1 MKQKYNGFT
10 LIELMVSVA
19 LMLIIIGMTM
29 VIFNSTST
37 TFTVAEAKVD
47 IMQNARLA
55 LDTIAKDIA
64 NATNI
69 FGQLIQT
76 DKNDKNK
83 PNLLTLQ
90 IMTVTNWRENSESKT
105 GKALVVYTLSPDK
118 KFDNQQLYYLNR
130 KILKETKNASGVTKY
145 NDVDPNADNSIA
157 EYLVAPSTTDDDHV
171 NAPFYFEYFIHPGT
185 QSQKWN
191 YNESNQDQTTNYKIP
206 TETNDKY
213 YFTFDSE
220 LPPLVRITITVTD
233 EHMNA
238 CRTLSRMIWIPKGI
252 RRTKHDRKTK

>member
-64 NATNI
+64 NATAISGDNI
-69 FGQLIQT
+69 ETGITIETVTSYWAKNKSNDNKIEKFTGKVNVRYLIVEDISFNDNKLYFLQRQIITTLDKNEYELIDLIQYIPE
-76 DKNDKNK
+76 KKI
-83 PNLLTLQ
+83 Q
-90 IMTVTNWRENSESKT
+90 IS
-105 GKALVVYTLSPDK
+105 
-118 KFDNQQLYYLNR
+118 
-130 KILKETKNASGVTKY
+130 AST
-145 NDVDPNADNSIA
+145 IA
-157 EYLVAPSTTDDDHV
+157 EYLIKPNIPGNEST
-171 NAPFYFEYFIHPGT
+171 NATNNESLYFEYFMHPGT
-185 QSQKWN
+185 RNTNWN
-191 YNESNQDQTTNYKIP
+191 GPYPLLPYP
-206 TETNDKY
+206 PETNPPIASTD
-213 YFTFDSE
+213 
-220 LPPLVRITITVTD
+220 LPPLVRVTITVTD

-252 RRTKHDRKTK
+252 RRQ

>member
-64 NATNI
+64 NATEISGNTI
-69 FGQLIQT
+69 T
-76 DKNDKNK
+76 TVASYWVKKKNSTTTEKF
-83 PNLLTLQ
+83 
-90 IMTVTNWRENSESKT
+90 T
-105 GKALVVYTLSPDK
+105 GKVKISYSTPEAIS
-118 KFDNQQLYYLNR
+118 FNGNQLYFLYR
-130 KILKETKNASGVTKY
+130 KIQNEDLDTNQYEML
-145 NDVDPNADNSIA
+145 NADDNTKKSSTSTIA
-157 EYLVAPSTTDDDHV
+157 EYLVRPIDFEFFLHSGNKDTDWEEAQLGFP
-171 NAPFYFEYFIHPGT
+171 NGT
-185 QSQKWN
+185 
-191 YNESNQDQTTNYKIP
+191 
-206 TETNDKY
+206 
-213 YFTFDSE
+213 E
-220 LPPLVRITITVTD
+220 LPPLVRVTITVTD

-238 CRTLSRMIWIPKGI
+238 CRTLSRTIWIPKGI
-252 RRTKHDRKTK
+252 RRPTNE

>member
-64 NATNI
+64 NATAISGNTIIINNDRHNLDNI
-69 FGQLIQT
+69 PST
-76 DKNDKNK
+76 
-83 PNLLTLQ
+83 LLTVTT
-90 IMTVTNWRENSESKT
+90 ITNWMSGNTKVT
-105 GKALVVYTLSPDK
+105 GKAQVKYGLTLFRNIDGAR
-118 KFDNQQLYYLNR
+118 LYYLNR
-130 KILKETKNASGVTKY
+130 IIYPESPTTPNTYPTPIDINSSIL
-145 NDVDPNADNSIA
+145 A
-157 EYLVAPSTTDDDHV
+157 EYLIDTSGNNSSLAL
-171 NAPFYFEYFIHPGT
+171 FFEYFMHSGT
-185 QSQKWN
+185 SNTDWNGPYSQDTIAN
-191 YNESNQDQTTNYKIP
+191 SD
-206 TETNDKY
+206 
-213 YFTFDSE
+213 
-220 LPPLVRITITVTD
+220 LPPLVRVTITVTD
-233 EHMNA
+233 EFRTA

-252 RRTKHDRKTK
+252 RRP

>member
-69 FGQLIQT
+69 
-76 DKNDKNK
+76 
-83 PNLLTLQ
+83 
-90 IMTVTNWRENSESKT
+90 
-105 GKALVVYTLSPDK
+105 
-118 KFDNQQLYYLNR
+118 
-130 KILKETKNASGVTKY
+130 GVT
-145 NDVDPNADNSIA
+145 
-157 EYLVAPSTTDDDHV
+157 
-171 NAPFYFEYFIHPGT
+171 
-185 QSQKWN
+185 
-191 YNESNQDQTTNYKIP
+191 
-206 TETNDKY
+206 
-213 YFTFDSE
+213 
-220 LPPLVRITITVTD
+220 
-233 EHMNA
+233 
-238 CRTLSRMIWIPKGI
+238 SRHLKG
-252 RRTKHDRKTK
+252 

>member
-64 NATNI
+64 NATEI
-69 FGQLIQT
+69 SG
-76 DKNDKNK
+76 KNLFDDPVVN
-83 PNLLTLQ
+83 PNLPDNNNHCLQ
-90 IMTVTNWRENSESKT
+90 ITTVTNWINGESKVT
-105 GKALVVYTLSPDK
+105 NKARVAYRLQQVRQIDGERLYQLHRIIYPH
-118 KFDNQQLYYLNR
+118 DNNNPGHYQDLIDDS
-130 KILKETKNASGVTKY
+130 ILAEFL
-145 NDVDPNADNSIA
+145 VDPLNPNLQLNSDNISHA
-157 EYLVAPSTTDDDHV
+157 L
-171 NAPFYFEYFIHPGT
+171 YFEFFTHPGT
-185 QSQKWN
+185 INNTWVSRGNLLINQ
-191 YNESNQDQTTNYKIP
+191 NQD
-206 TETNDKY
+206 
-213 YFTFDSE
+213 
-220 LPPLVRITITVTD
+220 LPPLVRVTITVTD
-233 EHMNA
+233 EFRTA

-252 RRTKHDRKTK
+252 RRQ

>member
-64 NATNI
+64 NATDI
-69 FGQLIQT
+69 WGTL
-76 DKNDKNK
+76 DKAT
-83 PNLLTLQ
+83 LSLTL
-90 IMTVTNWRENSESKT
+90 ITVTNWIENSSSVT
-105 GKALVVYTLSPDK
+105 GKAQVTYYISK
-118 KFDNQQLYYLNR
+118 AKQFDEKILYYLNR
-130 KILKETKNASGVTKY
+130 RIFKVTGQTIDASGKITY
-145 NDVDPNADNSIA
+145 SLANITDNDSALA
-157 EYLVAPSTTDDDHV
+157 EYLVAPNCTVDELK
-171 NAPFYFEYFIHPGT
+171 APFYFEYFIHSGSKD
-185 QSQKWN
+185 QNWN
-191 YNESNQDQTTNYKIP
+191 EGKRPQTDNSTKQF
-206 TETNDKY
+206 
-213 YFTFDSE
+213 YFKQE
-220 LPPLVRITITVTD
+220 LPPLVRITITITD
-233 EHMNA
+233 EYMNA

-252 RRTKHDRKTK
+252 RRTENATTE

>member
-64 NATNI
+64 NATEISGNS
-69 FGQLIQT
+69 LT
-76 DKNDKNK
+76 SNPS
-83 PNLLTLQ
+83 PNPDYTQPNYNNHCLQ
-90 IMTVTNWRENSESKT
+90 ITTVTNWMDGATKVTNKARVAYRIEEFSPGT
-105 GKALVVYTLSPDK
+105 GLYQLHRIIYPKNNNN
-118 KFDNQQLYYLNR
+118 DNYQNTS
-130 KILKETKNASGVTKY
+130 I
-145 NDVDPNADNSIA
+145 DNSILA
-157 EYLVAPSTTDDDHV
+157 EYLIAPNTADSQAAQV
-171 NAPFYFEYFIHPGT
+171 NQPLYFEYVMHSGT
-185 QSQKWN
+185 INTNWA
-191 YNESNQDQTTNYKIP
+191 ESGGLLGY
-206 TETNDKY
+206 TEAT
-213 YFTFDSE
+213 E
-220 LPPLVRITITVTD
+220 LPPLVRVTITVTD
-233 EHMNA
+233 EFRTA

-252 RRTKHDRKTK
+252 RRP